1 MKKLLMISILS
12 IASTFTFAQSTK
24 IGFKAG
30 ANFNHVSTNDSD
42 LKEELH
48 GRPSIHFGI
57 VADFEMSKKLSFQ
70 PQVMFSGRG
79 AKLDHSG
86 HEDIYAFNSIEIP
99 LNFVY
104 KTKEAKGIFF
114 GMGPSLGYNLNGK
127 IKSGGHGHGGK
138 GHDDHDSEDIAFGS
152 ATGEIRRIDLSVNAL
167 LGYQLSKKFFVSTN
181 YNLGVSNWTNNSSST
196 WRNNIPAVSIGY
208 FFK

>member
-12 IASTFTFAQSTK
+12 VASTFAYAQSTK
-24 IGFKAG
+24 IGYKVG
-30 ANFNHVSTNDSD
+30 ANLNHVSTNDSD

-70 PQVMFSGRG
+70 PQLLFSGRG

-86 HEDIYAFNSIEIP
+86 HEDIYAFNSFEIP

-104 KTKEAKGIFF
+104 KTNETKGLFF

-127 IKSGGHGHGGK
+127 IKSGGHGHG
-138 GHDDHDSEDIAFGS
+138 DHESEDIAFGS
-152 ATGEIRRIDLSVNAL
+152 AIGEIRRVDLSVNAL
-167 LGYQLSKKFFVSTN
+167 LGYQISKKLFVSTN
-181 YNLGVSNWTNNSSST
+181 YNLGVSNWTNNISST
-196 WRNNIPAVSIGY
+196 WRNNIAAVSIGY